1 MKPYQPNL
9 KIREIKIG
17 NMKAGGDTSYPFM
30 KENENSA
37 KALVALEIP
46 YVIDSS
52 YPAVLKEFYGDCDF
66 EGRLKKVSE
75 IEADLVSVKFNIE
88 RIDEDEIKKAV
99 QTAEKLI
106 KKPLILRGANNTK
119 TDKELVPLL
128 AKSAARPSIIAF
140 GEEETY
146 ESIIPAVI
154 QGNHILSLRSPI
166 DINLAKELN
175 ILSVDMGLP
184 GDRILIDPDTG
195 GLGYGLEYG
204 YSIIERI
211 KQAAFEGDK
220 MLNMPIIVF
229 IGEETYRAKEAKNA
243 NYPEAWGD
251 YETRAQLWESA
262 AAAAMISAGTNIIV
276 LWHPDNVNVIRELV
290 K

>member
-88 RIDEDEIKKAV
+88 RIDEEEIRNAV

-106 KKPLILRGANNTK
+106 KKPRILRGANNTK

-128 AKSAARPSIIAF
+128 AKSAARRRWRWRRRRLRHRRRDP
-140 GEEETY
+140 
-146 ESIIPAVI
+146 PA
-154 QGNHILSLRSPI
+154 SPQVRREP
-166 DINLAKELN
+166 AK
-175 ILSVDMGLP
+175 P
-184 GDRILIDPDTG
+184 
-195 GLGYGLEYG
+195 
-204 YSIIERI
+204 
-211 KQAAFEGDK
+211 
-220 MLNMPIIVF
+220 
-229 IGEETYRAKEAKNA
+229 
-243 NYPEAWGD
+243 
-251 YETRAQLWESA
+251 
-262 AAAAMISAGTNIIV
+262 AMRHR
-276 LWHPDNVNVIRELV
+276 W
-290 K
+290 

>member
-46 YVIDSS
+46 YVIDSA

-88 RIDEDEIKKAV
+88 RIDEAEIKNAV

-106 KKPLILRGANNTK
+106 KKPLILRGANNT
-119 TDKELVPLL
+119 
-128 AKSAARPSIIAF
+128 
-140 GEEETY
+140 
-146 ESIIPAVI
+146 
-154 QGNHILSLRSPI
+154 N
-166 DINLAKELN
+166 
-175 ILSVDMGLP
+175 SVDMGLP

-276 LWHPDNVNVIRELV
+276 LWHPENVNVIRELV

>member
-1 MKPYQPNL
+1 
-9 KIREIKIG
+9 
-17 NMKAGGDTSYPFM
+17 
-30 KENENSA
+30 
-37 KALVALEIP
+37 
-46 YVIDSS
+46 
-52 YPAVLKEFYGDCDF
+52 
-66 EGRLKKVSE
+66 
-75 IEADLVSVKFNIE
+75 
-88 RIDEDEIKKAV
+88 
-99 QTAEKLI
+99 
-106 KKPLILRGANNTK
+106 
-119 TDKELVPLL
+119 
-128 AKSAARPSIIAF
+128 
-140 GEEETY
+140 
-146 ESIIPAVI
+146 
-154 QGNHILSLRSPI
+154 
-166 DINLAKELN
+166 
-175 ILSVDMGLP
+175 MGLP

-276 LWHPDNVNVIRELV
+276 LWHPENVNVIRELV